1 MRSIPAVA
9 AAAIAATL
17 LLAGCTATPDEGS
30 ATSTPTA
37 GAAPVNEC
45 AESGSAS
52 DSVTVTGDIGALPTT
67 AFQGPLTVDRTERTV
82 VTEGDGDEVAF
93 GDLATIDFTIYNGT
107 SGEQVFST
115 LDEGGTQLQLT
126 VDTAQY
132 IAGIVNAVACTNV
145 GSRVV
150 AVIPPADGFGA
161 AGGNEALGIAA
172 EDSLVMVADIE
183 GIVPLRADGTEQ
195 QVPEGFPTVEL
206 DDEGAPTVTMPTGE
220 APTDLQVAV
229 LKKGDGPVV
238 GDGDSVTV
246 QYQGSIYGSGTVFDQ
261 SWGNGGPRTFQ
272 TTGVVTG
279 FAAAMVGQTVG
290 SQVIAVIPPDQG
302 YGSEG
307 NSAAGIAGTDTL
319 VFVIDILATASAG

>member
-30 ATSTPTA
+30 ATSTPDA
-37 GAAPVNEC
+37 GAVPVNEC
-45 AESGSAS
+45 AEPGSAS

-67 AFQGPLTVDRTERTV
+67 AFQGPLTVEKTERTI
-82 VTEGDGDEVAF
+82 VTEGDGAEVAF

-107 SGEQVFST
+107 SGDQVFST

-126 VDTAQY
+126 VDTQQY
-132 IAGIVNAVACTNV
+132 IAGIVNAVACANV

-161 AGGNEALGIAA
+161 AGGNESLGIEAT
-172 EDSLVMVADIE
+172 DSLVMVADIE
-183 GIVPLRADGTEQ
+183 GIVPVRADGEDQ
-195 QVPEGFPTVEL
+195 PAPEGFPTVAL
-206 DDEGAPTVTMPTGE
+206 ADDGAPTVTMPEGE
-220 APTDLQVAV
+220 APAELQVAV

-279 FAAAMVGQTVG
+279 FAAAMIGQTVG
-290 SQVIAVIPPDQG
+290 SQVIVVIPPDQG
-302 YGSEG
+302 YGEAG
-307 NSAAGIAGTDTL
+307 NDAAGIAGTDTL